1 MSTSEPVLTAD
12 KLHDLRRRIL
22 SGTDYDKDDLRRSVK
37 SLFGD
42 RIAQAQA
49 AATTSS
55 RRPSKKVNL
64 DDLIG
69 DVEQKPK
76 VSLDDLV

>member
-1 MSTSEPVLTAD
+1 MSTPEPILTAD

-22 SGTDYDKDDLRRSVK
+22 DGTDYDKDELRRSVK
-37 SLFGD
+37 ALFGD

-49 AATTSS
+49 AATSS
-55 RRPSKKVNL
+55 SKRPSKKVNL

-69 DVEQKPK
+69 ETPNPK
-76 VSLDDLV
+76 VNLDDLAS